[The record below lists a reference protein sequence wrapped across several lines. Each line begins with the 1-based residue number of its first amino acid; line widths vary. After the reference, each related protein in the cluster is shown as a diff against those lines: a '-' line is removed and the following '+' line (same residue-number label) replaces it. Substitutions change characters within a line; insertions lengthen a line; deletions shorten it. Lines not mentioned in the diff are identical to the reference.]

1 MMQTRSTRSSIGI
14 FLLVSIIVFFVSLGL
29 AAYVFLE
36 KKLLIQDITTEQ
48 NTIASNQTGIV
59 SDTDTV
65 QNIIDLNSRIIVGN
79 QLLANHVA
87 ISPVFAFLQEVT
99 LQDVRFNNFVFSSA
113 GKDANGNATVQV
125 QLAGVARD
133 WESVASQEDE
143 FDLPDW
149 KNIISQPKLSGFS
162 LNADGSISFSF
173 SAIINPKF
181 LSYASANTSNSQQN
195 GMMATTTQPG
205 Q

>member
-1 MMQTRSTRSSIGI
+1 MPRTF
-14 FLLVSIIVFFVSLGL
+14 FL
-29 AAYVFLE
+29 
-36 KKLLIQDITTEQ
+36 KRKLLIQDITTEQ

-173 SAIINPKF
+173 SAIINPKY
-181 LSYASANTSNSQQN
+181 LSYASANTRTLSKT
-195 GMMATTTQPG
+195 A
-205 Q
+205 

>member
-173 SAIINPKF
+173 SAIINPKY
-181 LSYASANTSNSQQN
+181 LSYASANANSQQN
-195 GMMATTTQPG
+195 SVTATTTQSG